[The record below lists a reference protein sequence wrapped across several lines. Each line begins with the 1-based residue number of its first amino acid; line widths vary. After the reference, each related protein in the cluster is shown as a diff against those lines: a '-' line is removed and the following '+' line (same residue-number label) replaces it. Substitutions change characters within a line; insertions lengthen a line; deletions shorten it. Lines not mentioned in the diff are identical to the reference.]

1 VYQIEK
7 RPSGFLLTFGGVIA
21 QDEME
26 RWLAESQVAVA
37 GAVPPFGVIID
48 MRTLQPLRPEVQS
61 VMVEG
66 QKRYMSAGMKRSC
79 VIVANAITAAQF
91 RRLARE
97 SGIHAFERY
106 LDAESTPD
114 WSRPAVAWVRDGV
127 DPDA

>member
-1 VYQIEK
+1 MYKIEK
-7 RPSGFLLTFGGVIA
+7 RPSGYLLTFGGVIA

-26 RWLAESQVAVA
+26 RWFAESQVALK

-48 MRTLQPLRPEVQS
+48 MRTLQPLRPEVQG

-66 QKRYMSAGMKRSC
+66 QKTYMAAGMKRSC

-91 RRLARE
+91 KRLARE
-97 SGIHAFERY
+97 SGIYAFERY
-106 LDAESTPD
+106 LDAETTPD
-114 WSRPAVAWVRDGV
+114 WTKPAVAWVKDGV